1 MKYSII
7 YSVDVPRKESIK
19 RYLHPQRHLFKLT
32 EGDEQ
37 YDYGY
42 LENEWKKGKHRKLCA
57 LLNQNQFDKFI
68 DKTGLI
74 AESTETM
81 GSLGAPG
88 FGIGWA
94 PAISFTGYDEYNPVI
109 LNAYVTPIPEIER
122 KDGFTERDWERIKKV
137 IIRKYS

>member
-7 YSVDVPRKESIK
+7 YSVDVPKKESIR
-19 RYLHPQRHLFKLT
+19 RYLPSQRHLFDLT

-42 LENEWKKGKHRKLCA
+42 LENEWEKGKHRKLCA

-68 DKTGLI
+68 NDTRLI
-74 AESTETM
+74 AESIDTM
-81 GSLGAPG
+81 GSIGAPG

-94 PAISFTGYDEYNPVI
+94 PAISFIGYDEYNPVI
-109 LNAYVTPIPEIER
+109 QNAYVTPIPEIER
-122 KDGFTERDWERIKKV
+122 KNGFTERDWERIKKV
-137 IIRKYS
+137 ILRKYS